1 MAEIIDAIVTYEH
14 YLEKQIISKAEME
27 IFDNITVVLDYD
39 KDKISMKMVDSTDVV
54 EVQGDITV
62 DKLATFIK
70 LLSQLKK
77 QLESEPV
84 EDITG

>member
-39 KDKISMKMVDSTDVV
+39 KDKISMKMVDGSDVT

>member
-39 KDKISMKMVDSTDVV
+39 KDKISMKMVDGSDVT

-62 DKLATFIK
+62 DKLATFTK